1 MCCPWINAARIITSS
16 VPMFCRTEHGFITS
30 FLAQIFDSCIELLL
44 AAASCICAICGC
56 SRDRCNYSFF
66 KPVVKMPTDEV
77 LKRREV
83 RQGSTKAGTSQRQG
97 FDEWHDQKAT
107 GWTFLLEMSVND
119 AKGWKTMQDHVFQKI
134 VNGMCYE
141 QFGQLQLSSKIFG
154 SLFYISGVEVSA
166 THQQHRASVC

>member
-1 MCCPWINAARIITSS
+1 
-16 VPMFCRTEHGFITS
+16 MFCRTEHGFITS

-44 AAASCICAICGC
+44 AAASCICRWPC
-56 SRDRCNYSFF
+56 DRCNCNFF
-66 KPVVKMPTDEV
+66 KPVKMPTDGV

-107 GWTFLLEMSVND
+107 GWTFLLEMWLND
-119 AKGWKTMQDHVFQKI
+119 GKCWKTMQDHVFQKI

-141 QFGQLQLSSKIFG
+141 QFGRLQFSSKIFG
-154 SLFYISGVEVSA
+154 SLFYISRVISEEVTA
-166 THQQHRASVC
+166 THQQHRASAY